1 MTALPAIPE
10 EIVAV
15 VAADPSGLMFS
26 VRDALR
32 SQDSRVVETLESYL
46 AALPSD
52 AVATTLEDPQFRF
65 VAARSDDH
73 DREARIWL
81 TERVLE
87 AEIPRRRVSC
97 LRSHAMARRP
107 TPYDIPALSD
117 LPIDPERLV
126 PLSAFT
132 FDGSRLCRNNYA
144 FIAQSTARSP
154 NSTYWLLNA
163 IYEATVAD
171 RTSVRLDPFLWGRA
185 DAFPAMFYKMWIY
198 GQPIDWDRLGRLKAP
213 EHGRWLPGSLSHR
226 SEFTDFVWSPR
237 GSEVHFI
244 AEEVPRLDDAL
255 TDGAR
260 YVHAI
265 YEPHTQMISNL
276 DGALRFYTRVELHGR
291 HGTHVRH
298 AGKAGLREK
307 VFRID
312 AAIPRETLSAIVQA
326 FYVWNQDVG
335 DYFTTTMAAH

>member
-1 MTALPAIPE
+1 MTPLPPIPE
-10 EIVAV
+10 EVVAF
-15 VAADPSGLMFS
+15 VAADPAGLMFS
-26 VRDALR
+26 LRDTLGGPN
-32 SQDSRVVETLESYL
+32 SRAVETLESYL
-46 AALPSD
+46 AALPRD

-65 VAARSDDH
+65 FALRADDQ

-81 TERVLE
+81 AERALE
-87 AEIPRRRVSC
+87 IEIPRRRVSC
-97 LRSHAMARRP
+97 LRSQAMTRRP

-117 LPIDPERLV
+117 LPIDFEHLV

-132 FDGSRLCRNNYA
+132 FDGSRLCRYDYA
-144 FIAQSTARSP
+144 FIALSTARSP

-163 IYEATVAD
+163 IYEARVAD
-171 RTSVRLDPFLWGRA
+171 RTSVRLDPSLWGRA
-185 DAFPAMFYKMWIY
+185 DAFPTMFYRMWVY
-198 GQPIDWDRLGRLKAP
+198 GQPIDWDRIERLKAP
-213 EHGRWLPGSLSHR
+213 EHGRWLPGSLGHR
-226 SEFTDFVWSPR
+226 SEFSDFVWSPR

-260 YVHAI
+260 YVHAV
-265 YEPHTQMISNL
+265 YERHTQMISHL
-276 DGALRFYTRVELHGR
+276 DGALRFYTRAELHSR

-312 AAIPRETLSAIVQA
+312 AAIPRETLSTIIQA
-326 FYVWNQDVG
+326 FYVWNQDVT
-335 DYFTTTMAAH
+335 DYFSTTAAAH

>member
-32 SQDSRVVETLESYL
+32 SQDSRVVETLECYL

-107 TPYDIPALSD
+107 RLHGDRSNAPIVRHSNLAIGFCS
-117 LPIDPERLV
+117 LPV
-126 PLSAFT
+126 ASGK
-132 FDGSRLCRNNYA
+132 GSRFNRKGRGE
-144 FIAQSTARSP
+144 QEVRS
-154 NSTYWLLNA
+154 
-163 IYEATVAD
+163 
-171 RTSVRLDPFLWGRA
+171 
-185 DAFPAMFYKMWIY
+185 
-198 GQPIDWDRLGRLKAP
+198 
-213 EHGRWLPGSLSHR
+213 
-226 SEFTDFVWSPR
+226 
-237 GSEVHFI
+237 
-244 AEEVPRLDDAL
+244 
-255 TDGAR
+255 
-260 YVHAI
+260 
-265 YEPHTQMISNL
+265 
-276 DGALRFYTRVELHGR
+276 
-291 HGTHVRH
+291 
-298 AGKAGLREK
+298 
-307 VFRID
+307 
-312 AAIPRETLSAIVQA
+312 
-326 FYVWNQDVG
+326 
-335 DYFTTTMAAH
+335 